1 MGVPFCNDAGADPAG
16 EMVPQANAVL
26 GRSGGQAT
34 EMTVVPARAV
44 GSALRVLLL
53 AAGLLA
59 ARWLGEAAE
68 VRGKAVLRGPRPL
81 EMVVSLTGFPEV
93 TKAYPNLVGK
103 LTTRHYVVGRDAGL
117 ANVFVYVK
125 DGLQG
130 RSFPV
135 LTNTPVLDQTNA
147 GFYPYV
153 MGVMT
158 NQTFL
163 IRNSEPYMDTVIATP
178 RANAEFNIA
187 QPLTGMVARHK
198 FEQPEVL
205 IRIKCGI
212 HPWEFAFIGVVE
224 HPFFAVTDADGRFS
238 LPTGLPAGRYELEA
252 VHPKAG
258 RQTQTVTLAEGETK
272 TVEFVFEAKP
282 TRTSSGISPPPPT
295 EP

>member
-1 MGVPFCNDAGADPAG
+1 VK
-16 EMVPQANAVL
+16 VTL
-26 GRSGGQAT
+26 TR
-34 EMTVVPARAV
+34 
-44 GSALRVLLL
+44 LVLLL
-53 AAGLLA
+53 GAGLVA
-59 ARWLGEAAE
+59 ASWLGKAAE
-68 VRGKAVLRGPRPL
+68 LRGKAVLRGPRPL
-81 EMVVSLTGFPEV
+81 EIVVSFTGFPEV
-93 TKAYPNLVGK
+93 AKAYPHLVGK
-103 LTTRHYVVGRDAGL
+103 LTTRHYVVGQDGGL

-125 DGLQG
+125 EGLQG
-130 RSFPV
+130 RSFSV
-135 LTNTPVLDQTNA
+135 LTNTPLLDQTNA

-178 RANAEFNIA
+178 KTNPEFNIA

-224 HPFFAVTDADGRFS
+224 HPFFAVTDTDGRFS
-238 LPTGLPAGRYELEA
+238 LPSGISPGRYELEA

-272 TVEFVFEAKP
+272 TVEFVFDAKLP
-282 TRTSSGISPPPPT
+282 QPSPGISPPPPAN
-295 EP
+295 P